1 MRRLVLE
8 TAYSLSSVDQTG
20 LGSLWLHAGKQLWR
34 AIGKN
39 SGYLEQQL
47 FFKASKQKVLV
58 ITFLSYISM

>member
-47 FFKASKQKVLV
+47 FLKHPNKKSW
-58 ITFLSYISM
+58 

>member
-34 AIGKN
+34 AIGN
-39 SGYLEQQL
+39 TSGYLEQQL
-47 FFKASKQKVLV
+47 FLKHPNRKSW
-58 ITFLSYISM
+58 